1 MYFIEPSL
9 DLGIIAALLD
19 CFATTRNKH
28 MYWSLP
34 QRIRMCKAF
43 LEKIIE
49 HIGKFLS
56 KYISKGDIDMKCSP
70 NVGNKPSNPHMQGN
84 QAILTII
91 KLYVIMRNDT
101 GKSVY

>member
-28 MYWSLP
+28 MHWSLP
-34 QRIRMCKAF
+34 QRIGMCKAF
-43 LEKIIE
+43 TVGKIIE

-56 KYISKGDIDMKCSP
+56 KYISKGDIDMK
-70 NVGNKPSNPHMQGN
+70 
-84 QAILTII
+84 
-91 KLYVIMRNDT
+91 
-101 GKSVY
+101 